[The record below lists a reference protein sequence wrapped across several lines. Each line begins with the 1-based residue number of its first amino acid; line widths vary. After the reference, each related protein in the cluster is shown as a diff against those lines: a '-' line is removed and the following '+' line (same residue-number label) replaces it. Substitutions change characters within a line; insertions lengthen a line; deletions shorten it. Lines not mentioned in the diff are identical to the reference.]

1 MNARTIIQYIFTII
15 FSLLFAII
23 CISSFALSFM
33 NLTDAAKAA
42 GISSDWVWLWPLGID
57 TFIVMGSLF
66 ILQASIQRQSTLE
79 GWAVVGIFTIIS
91 IAFNIAHSPEDPLS
105 RAAHGVPPVALCWSL
120 HLLMVRLKRD
130 LTTRRDSEDTKDPEE
145 MIRDIPF
152 EKVLK
157 VKSWFATNPG
167 GTPEAARK
175 DLRMSWSTV
184 KQCQQYLLITGQIP
198 SGQ

>member
-1 MNARTIIQYIFTII
+1 MDTRQIIQLLFA
-15 FSLLFAII
+15 LLFAII
-23 CISSFALSFM
+23 CVSSFALSFM
-33 NLTDAAKAA
+33 NLADAAKTA
-42 GISSDWVWLWPLGID
+42 GIPDGWTMLWPLGID

-66 ILQASIQRQSTLE
+66 ILQASIQRESTLE

-91 IAFNIAHSPEDPLS
+91 IGFNIAHSPSDYLS

-130 LTTRRDSEDTKDPEE
+130 LTTRRDSEDTKDPED
-145 MIRDIPF
+145 MIRDIPI
-152 EKVLK
+152 EKVQK
-157 VKSWFATNPG
+157 VKSWFTVNPG

-198 SGQ
+198 TFQ